1 MVAALYTPQNVIDE
15 YQEWEAIFAVYRR
28 DIPCGHVRIKHRVQN
43 PLLVTKAPSEILCTT
58 LCSETMLA

>member
-43 PLLVTKAPSEILCTT
+43 P
-58 LCSETMLA
+58 